1 MSTTWSDYQ
10 KAIFDE
16 LMSGASNL
24 IIEAVAGSGKTATI
38 EEGAK
43 RVQRHHGKTPLF
55 LAFNKAIAEELKKR
69 GLNAATLHSLGF
81 RAWNGS
87 MGKTKVQVD
96 KSGRKVQSLIDQ
108 LDLSLSQKKRFGD
121 QLWKVVNFAKQYG
134 IVPDSVDEGNGHLG
148 CVGVISDTVEEWV
161 TIIDHHAVE
170 FKEEQDKLDCIEAAR
185 IVLRRNLEQKNYID
199 FNDMMYMPV
208 AHCVAFE
215 QYDWV
220 FVDESQDVSLIQLI
234 MLDMTVHPE
243 GNLVAVGDPFQ
254 SIYGFRGADSRA
266 MARIRE
272 RFEAKTMPLSIT
284 YRCAS
289 AIVRE
294 AQKLVP
300 HIEARPNAPEGIVQT
315 LRTFAGSFLNPR
327 TDMVVC
333 RNTAPLV
340 KLAYGLIAQ
349 RVPVK
354 VLGRDIGRGLTTLIK
369 GLKPSSMGDL
379 YDKLDQWEQQERE
392 AALKAKQESRAES
405 ISDKAECIR
414 AVAQGTGALN
424 VQDLIASIEALFSDD
439 TERGGKV
446 TLCTVHKA
454 KGLEAER
461 VFILNRFLMP
471 SKWAKQEWEIE
482 QERNI
487 EYVAI
492 TRAKMALYYITDKGL
507 TTNQTEPANDDEVFD
522 SPQQIERGRV
532 RRRAA

>member
-1 MSTTWSDYQ
+1 MSKTWSTYQ
-10 KAIFDE
+10 RSIFDE
-16 LMSGASNL
+16 LMSGVSNL
-24 IIEAVAGSGKTATI
+24 IIEAVAGSGKTTTI
-38 EEGAK
+38 EYGAGLVK
-43 RVQRHHGKTPLF
+43 RTHGKTPLF

-69 GLNAATLHSLGF
+69 GLDAATLHSLGF
-81 RAWNGS
+81 RAWKES
-87 MGKTKVQVD
+87 MGKAKCLVD
-96 KSGRKVQSLIDQ
+96 TSGRKVQKLIDQ
-108 LDLSLSQKKRFGD
+108 LNLSLTQRKRFGD

-134 IVPDSVDEGNGHLG
+134 IVPGSVDEGNGHLG
-148 CVGVISDTVEEWV
+148 CIGVVSDTIEEWI

-170 FKEEQDKLDCIEAAR
+170 FKEYEDKLDCIEAAR
-185 IVLRRNLEQKNYID
+185 VVLRANLEQKTYID

-208 AHCVAFE
+208 AHCVAFP

-220 FVDESQDVSLIQLI
+220 FVDEAQDVSLIQLI
-234 MLDMTVHPE
+234 MLDMVVHPE

-266 MARIRE
+266 MQRIRE
-272 RFEAKTMPLSIT
+272 RFETKTMPLSIT
-284 YRCAS
+284 YRCAA

-349 RVPVK
+349 RIPVK
-354 VLGRDIGRGLTTLIK
+354 VLGRDIGKGLTTLIK
-369 GLKPSSMGDL
+369 GLKPSSMADL

-414 AVAQGTGALN
+414 AVASGSGALS
-424 VQDLIASIEALFSDD
+424 VADLISSIEALFSDD

-454 KGLEAER
+454 KGLESER

-492 TRAKMALYYITDKGL
+492 TRAKDALYYITDKGL
-507 TTNQTEPANDDEVFD
+507 TTNRTEPEENEVYD
-522 SPQQIERGRV
+522 TPLQQDAQ
-532 RRRAA
+532 RRAA

>member
-1 MSTTWSDYQ
+1 MSMTWSNYQ
-10 KAIFDE
+10 GSIFDE

-43 RVQRHHGKTPLF
+43 RVKRHHGKTPLF

-69 GLNAATLHSLGF
+69 GLDAATLHSLGF
-81 RAWNGS
+81 RAWKDS
-87 MGKTKVQVD
+87 LGKAKCLVDTSGKKVQ
-96 KSGRKVQSLIDQ
+96 RIIDG
-108 LDLSLSQKKRFGD
+108 LDLSLTQRKRFGD

-134 IVPDSVDEGNGHLG
+134 IVPDSVDEGNGHMG
-148 CVGVISDTVEEWV
+148 CIGVVSDTIDEWI

-170 FKEEQDKLDCIEAAR
+170 FKEYEDKLDCIEAAR
-185 IVLRRNLEQKNYID
+185 AVLRINLEQKTFID

-208 AHCVAFE
+208 AHCVAFAT
-215 QYDWV
+215 YDWV

-234 MLDMTVHPE
+234 MLDMTVAPD

-272 RFEAKTMPLSIT
+272 RFECKVMPLSIT
-284 YRCAS
+284 YRCAA

-349 RVPVK
+349 RIPVK
-354 VLGRDIGRGLTTLIK
+354 VLGRDIGKGLTTLIK
-369 GLKPSSMGDL
+369 GLKPTSMGDL
-379 YDKLDQWEQQERE
+379 YEKLDQWENQERE

-414 AVAQGTGALN
+414 AVASGTGALN
-424 VQDLIASIEALFSDD
+424 VADLIASIEALFSDD
-439 TERGGKV
+439 TEKGGKV
-446 TLCTVHKA
+446 ILCTVHKA

-471 SKWAKQEWEIE
+471 SKWAKQDWEIE

-492 TRAKMALYYITDKGL
+492 TRAKMALYYIHDKGL
-507 TTNQTEPANDDEVFD
+507 TTNQTEPAAEGEVFD
-522 SPQQIERGRV
+522 SPQQAQQRF
-532 RRRAA
+532 RRAA